1 MYIAFFECTAIVW
14 LYGTK
19 RLSSNVYD
27 MTGSYPNWFFRFC
40 WMFLSPLLIFAIW
53 IFNLVDYTAP
63 TYDGYVFPAWAHAMG
78 WLVSMSSIIAIPI
91 FAFLQILK
99 ERSTLKE
106 RLITSATSTIVKC
119 PCGCGCDLDSNWTA
133 HSSPISGLQLQQSFR
148 MDEEDGGIEK
158 S

>member
-1 MYIAFFECTAIVW
+1 MIFFFKP
-14 LYGTK
+14 LLK
-19 RLSSNVYD
+19 RLSS
-27 MTGSYPNWFFRFC
+27 
-40 WMFLSPLLIFAIW
+40 SPR

-106 RLITSATSTIVKC
+106 ASRPVYIA
-119 PCGCGCDLDSNWTA
+119 NN
-133 HSSPISGLQLQQSFR
+133 
-148 MDEEDGGIEK
+148 
-158 S
+158 